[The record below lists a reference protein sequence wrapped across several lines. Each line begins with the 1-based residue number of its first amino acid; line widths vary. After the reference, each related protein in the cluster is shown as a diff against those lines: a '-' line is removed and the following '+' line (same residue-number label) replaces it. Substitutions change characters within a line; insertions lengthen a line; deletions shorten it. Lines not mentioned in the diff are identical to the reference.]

1 MIKKLTKGIEESKK
15 EKESLATEEEKLL
28 CTFKRIKLKSFV
40 VKEDY
45 NKIHELFH
53 QHSASLNDAK
63 NEYVTLKKTVDQLR
77 SSEVDANYNLQ
88 NMKKTYKDL
97 ELKGKGHKKKLDDL
111 LIALSKHIEQ

>member
-1 MIKKLTKGIEESKK
+1 MP
-15 EKESLATEEEKLL
+15 
-28 CTFKRIKLKSFV
+28 CTFKKIELKSFV

-45 NKIHELFH
+45 NNIHELFH

-63 NEYVTLKKTVDQLR
+63 NEYVTLKKTVDQLC

-88 NMKKTYKDL
+88 VMKKTYKDL
-97 ELKGKGHKKKLDDL
+97 ELKGKGYKKKLDDL